1 MSGFNATITS
11 LTFIV
16 PNALPYILRI
26 LAIKP
31 AIREKQHL
39 LGEDV
44 PNVDVLI
51 TTCNEDL
58 QVVMDTVKAAC
69 VLDYPIDRY
78 RVFVCDDGAST
89 QLRDAVETH
98 ASQFPHLHYTARTK
112 GSIEDYKA
120 GNLNHGLAHSASV
133 DPLSFSWLP
142 RL

>member
-1 MSGFNATITS
+1 VYGTLLTS
-11 LTFIV
+11 TV

-26 LAIKP
+26 IAIKP

-39 LGEDV
+39 IGDDV

-69 VLDYPIDRY
+69 VLDYPADRY

-89 QLRDAVETH
+89 QLRNAVETH
-98 ASQFPHLHYTARTK
+98 AAQFPNLHYTTRTK